1 MGKLYLSFLLDL
13 NVCRPLESICVW
25 EHLCVKELVCER
37 TCAWKRVSACVR
49 AFVCERVGSIFYYNA
64 PLKNDEI
71 SSFFLV
77 EQNLRDSM
85 NHLQKIVWNASE
97 TFHFHSWHV
106 CCKNG
111 HPKIFFRF
119 HKSLFFSDSDSDLT
133 IYGSLSFLKKILFGK
148 FDNF

>member
-1 MGKLYLSFLLDL
+1 MIFDVTPTYSGYLVLWYNWRCDQFVLKYKTKFYS
-13 NVCRPLESICVW
+13 EQVW
-25 EHLCVKELVCER
+25 PIRGIKSV
-37 TCAWKRVSACVR
+37 
-49 AFVCERVGSIFYYNA
+49 FVCERVGSIFYYNA